1 MAEFMKTET
10 VNILEFV
17 ENAFTQE
24 VDIAL
29 NGTSANKY
37 LWKLCDFVNTSKGGM
52 KKHIR
57 ATHRNAGIK
66 RSELDDTNEI
76 SDEKKA
82 KTDEFEPNV
91 TSTQK
96 PQKAKMNLTVSALT
110 NDFLRNLLENNEA
123 FNEDGKTGS
132 SR

>member
-1 MAEFMKTET
+1 MRSPRKS
-10 VNILEFV
+10 
-17 ENAFTQE
+17 
-24 VDIAL
+24 
-29 NGTSANKY
+29 TSPLANKY
-37 LWKLCDFVNTSKGGM
+37 LCKLCDFVNTNKGGM

-57 ATHRNAGIK
+57 ATYRNVGIK

-123 FNEDGKTGS
+123 FNEDGKQAPLDETVADEENYGFDDTPNTQVP
-132 SR
+132 

>member
-1 MAEFMKTET
+1 
-10 VNILEFV
+10 
-17 ENAFTQE
+17 
-24 VDIAL
+24 
-29 NGTSANKY
+29 
-37 LWKLCDFVNTSKGGM
+37 M

-57 ATHRNAGIK
+57 ATYRNVGIK

-123 FNEDGKTGS
+123 FNEDGKQAPLDETVADEENYGFDDTPNTQVP
-132 SR
+132 

>member
-10 VNILEFV
+10 VNISEFV

-37 LWKLCDFVNTSKGGM
+37 LCKLCDFVNTNKGGM

-57 ATHRNAGIK
+57 ATHVA
-66 RSELDDTNEI
+66 
-76 SDEKKA
+76 
-82 KTDEFEPNV
+82 
-91 TSTQK
+91 
-96 PQKAKMNLTVSALT
+96 
-110 NDFLRNLLENNEA
+110 
-123 FNEDGKTGS
+123 
-132 SR
+132 